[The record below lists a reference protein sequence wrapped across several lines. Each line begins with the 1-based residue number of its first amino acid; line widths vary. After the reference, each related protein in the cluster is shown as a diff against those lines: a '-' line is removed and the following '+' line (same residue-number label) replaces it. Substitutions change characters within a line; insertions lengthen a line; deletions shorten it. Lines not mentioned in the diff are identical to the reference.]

1 MTRPHGSDQADPGDA
16 GPRAP
21 GPTGLEIRFDGVGH
35 TYGDRTVLQ
44 DVDLI
49 LTERRI
55 GIVGVNGGG
64 KSTLARMING
74 LVVPTTGT
82 VTVDGLDTRRKGA
95 RVRRRV
101 GFCFT
106 DPDTQI
112 VMPTVA
118 EDVEFSLRRSGL
130 DKEERR
136 RRVAGVLERY
146 GLADHAD
153 HPCHLLS
160 GGQKQLLALAAV
172 LVTEP
177 AVIVADEPTTLLDLR
192 NRALVARTF
201 AELPQQLVVVTHDL
215 ELVATFDR
223 VLVVDGGRVVI
234 DDAPS
239 AALAGYRRIALRQD
253 AGPAGPDAGSGSD
266 PGSGSV
272 GPVS

>member
-1 MTRPHGSDQADPGDA
+1 MT
-16 GPRAP
+16 
-21 GPTGLEIRFDGVGH
+21 EIRFAGVGH
-35 TYGDRTVLQ
+35 SFGDRTVLE
-44 DVDLI
+44 DIDLT
-49 LTERRI
+49 LTERRV

-74 LVVPTTGT
+74 LVVPETGT

-95 RVRRRV
+95 AIRKSV

-118 EDVEFSLRRSGL
+118 EDVDFSLRRTGL
-130 DKEERR
+130 SRDERR
-136 RRVAGVLERY
+136 RRVEQVLDRY

-177 AVIVADEPTTLLDLR
+177 SVIVADEPTTLLDLR
-192 NRALVARTF
+192 NRALVAETF
-201 AELPQQLVVVTHDL
+201 AGLPQQLVVVTHDL
-215 ELVATFDR
+215 DLVADFDR
-223 VLVVDGGRVVI
+223 VLVVDSGRVVA
-234 DDAPS
+234 DDAP
-239 AALAGYRRIALRQD
+239 APALAAYRRLALD
-253 AGPAGPDAGSGSD
+253 TD
-266 PGSGSV
+266 PGR
-272 GPVS
+272 

>member
-1 MTRPHGSDQADPGDA
+1 MADDRG
-16 GPRAP
+16 
-21 GPTGLEIRFDGVGH
+21 TEIRFDGVSH
-35 TYGDRTVLQ
+35 SYGDRSVLT
-44 DVDLI
+44 DIDLV

-74 LVVPTTGT
+74 LVVPSSGT
-82 VTVDGLDTRRKGA
+82 VTVDGLDTHRKGA

-118 EDVEFSLRRSGL
+118 EDVDFSLRRSGL
-130 DKEERR
+130 SREDRR
-136 RRVAGVLERY
+136 RRVEQVLATY
-146 GLADHAD
+146 NLSDHAD

-172 LVTEP
+172 LVIEP
-177 AVIVADEPTTLLDLR
+177 SVIVADEPTTLLDLR
-192 NRALVARTF
+192 NRALVAETF
-201 AELPQQLVVVTHDL
+201 AGLSQQLVVVTHDL
-215 ELVATFDR
+215 GLVADFDR

-234 DDAPS
+234 DDAPA
-239 AALAGYRRIALRQD
+239 AALSGYRRIALRS
-253 AGPAGPDAGSGSD
+253 GSGSGSD
-266 PGSGSV
+266 TGSGTEI
-272 GPVS
+272 